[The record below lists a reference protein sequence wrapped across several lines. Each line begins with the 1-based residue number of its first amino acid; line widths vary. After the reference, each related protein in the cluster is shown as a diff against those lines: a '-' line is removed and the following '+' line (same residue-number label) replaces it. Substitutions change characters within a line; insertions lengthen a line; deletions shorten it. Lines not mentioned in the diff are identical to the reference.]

1 MKGIKM
7 IKRIVQVSVFLS
19 LFIFIGL
26 MWFIYL
32 KTPSTTTAPFITYL
46 PLTNAILNGLSAAC
60 VCAGI
65 IAIIKKQKKCHIRL
79 MISALIFSALFL
91 VSYLIYHHFHGDTP
105 FLALGAIRII
115 YFTILISHII
125 LTIFALPLIL
135 ITVSFALV
143 SAFDRHKKIARWTV
157 PIWLYVSITGI
168 LIYVLQ
174 VAFNS

>member
-1 MKGIKM
+1 M
-7 IKRIVQVSVFLS
+7 IKRIVQVSIFLS
-19 LFIFIGL
+19 SVIFVGL

-32 KTPSTTTAPFITYL
+32 KTPAATTVPFVTYL
-46 PLTNAILNGLSAAC
+46 PLTNAILNGLSAIC

-65 IAIIKKQKKCHIRL
+65 VAITKKHKKYHISL
-79 MISALIFSALFL
+79 MISALVFSALFL

-105 FLALGAIRII
+105 FLALGFIRII

-135 ITVSFALV
+135 ITVSFALI

-157 PIWLYVSITGI
+157 PIWLYVSVTGI
-168 LIYVLQ
+168 LIYVFQ